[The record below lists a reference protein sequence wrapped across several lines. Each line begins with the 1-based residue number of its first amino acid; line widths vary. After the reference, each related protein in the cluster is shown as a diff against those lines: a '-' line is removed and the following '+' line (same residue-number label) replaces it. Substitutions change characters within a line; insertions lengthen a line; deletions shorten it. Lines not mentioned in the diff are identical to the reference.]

1 MESVGRG
8 TTKMPQFCLQLA
20 GLSVSVASQYSQVE
34 HMCSGYEV
42 PKGASSDIDVRID
55 PQDIDA
61 ERDEGAWS
69 DAYLETL
76 AVYRQIAEALP
87 AFDRMLVHGAL
98 LSFQGEGYLFAAP
111 SGTGKS
117 THALLWKRFL
127 GDAVSIVN
135 GDKPIIH
142 VPGKDDPPVAYGTP
156 WAGKE
161 GWHENVSVPLRA
173 VCFLRQAPTNSIE
186 LLDASSCVDRLLR
199 QAYLPFNSRAAGRTL
214 ELLDGLIGRVPLY
227 ELACDI
233 SRDAVRCSFEALSG
247 RRFSEWD
254 ASSTCSDVDQAR
266 TERRIKDGFVL
277 RDVAG
282 QTVVIATGEASRDF
296 HGMVKL
302 NGTGRVIWEG
312 LSRGDDAEDIAQELA
327 KSYDVDLETAQR
339 DVASFVATAQKA
351 GFLA

>member
-98 LSFQGEGYLFAAP
+98 LSFQGEGYLLAAP

-135 GDKPIIH
+135 GDKPI
-142 VPGKDDPPVAYGTP
+142 VRLTGEGDVPVAYGTP

-161 GWHENVSVPLRA
+161 GWHENASVPLRA
-173 VCFLRQAPTNSIE
+173 VCFLRQAPTNSIG
-186 LLDASSCVDRLLR
+186 LLDASGCVGRLLR
-199 QAYLPFNSRAAGRTL
+199 QVYLPFDSRAAARTL
-214 ELLDGLIGRVPLY
+214 ELSDKLVGCVPLY
-227 ELACDI
+227 ELACDV
-233 SRDAVRCSFEALSG
+233 SHDAVRCSFETLTG
-247 RRFSEWD
+247 RRFSDWDISTSCLD
-254 ASSTCSDVDQAR
+254 ASQACR
-266 TERRIKDGFVL
+266 
-277 RDVAG
+277 
-282 QTVVIATGEASRDF
+282 
-296 HGMVKL
+296 
-302 NGTGRVIWEG
+302 GRSV
-312 LSRGDDAEDIAQELA
+312 
-327 KSYDVDLETAQR
+327 T
-339 DVASFVATAQKA
+339 
-351 GFLA
+351 

>member
-42 PKGASSDIDVRID
+42 PKGTSSDIDVRID

-266 TERRIKDGFVL
+266 TERR
-277 RDVAG
+277 
-282 QTVVIATGEASRDF
+282 S
-296 HGMVKL
+296 
-302 NGTGRVIWEG
+302 
-312 LSRGDDAEDIAQELA
+312 
-327 KSYDVDLETAQR
+327 ET
-339 DVASFVATAQKA
+339 
-351 GFLA
+351 

>member
-117 THALLWKRFL
+117 THALLWRC
-127 GDAVSIVN
+127 GQ
-135 GDKPIIH
+135 
-142 VPGKDDPPVAYGTP
+142 YRQ
-156 WAGKE
+156 W
-161 GWHENVSVPLRA
+161 
-173 VCFLRQAPTNSIE
+173 RQAHRSPN
-186 LLDASSCVDRLLR
+186 RR
-199 QAYLPFNSRAAGRTL
+199 
-214 ELLDGLIGRVPLY
+214 
-227 ELACDI
+227 
-233 SRDAVRCSFEALSG
+233 G
-247 RRFSEWD
+247 RRPRSVRH
-254 ASSTCSDVDQAR
+254 AVGGQ
-266 TERRIKDGFVL
+266 RR
-277 RDVAG
+277 
-282 QTVVIATGEASRDF
+282 
-296 HGMVKL
+296 
-302 NGTGRVIWEG
+302 
-312 LSRGDDAEDIAQELA
+312 LA
-327 KSYDVDLETAQR
+327 
-339 DVASFVATAQKA
+339 
-351 GFLA
+351 

>member
-135 GDKPIIH
+135 GDKPI
-142 VPGKDDPPVAYGTP
+142 VRLTGEGDVPVAYGTP

-161 GWHENVSVPLRA
+161 GWHEN
-173 VCFLRQAPTNSIE
+173 
-186 LLDASSCVDRLLR
+186 AS
-199 QAYLPFNSRAAGRTL
+199 AASRRVFSAAGSNEQHRAP
-214 ELLDGLIGRVPLY
+214 GRFRLRWPAFTASV
-227 ELACDI
+227 
-233 SRDAVRCSFEALSG
+233 SAVRQPRRRAHVGTVGQAG
-247 RRFSEWD
+247 RMR
-254 ASSTCSDVDQAR
+254 SDVR
-266 TERRIKDGFVL
+266 IGVRR
-277 RDVAG
+277 VA
-282 QTVVIATGEASRDF
+282 
-296 HGMVKL
+296 
-302 NGTGRVIWEG
+302 
-312 LSRGDDAEDIAQELA
+312 
-327 KSYDVDLETAQR
+327 
-339 DVASFVATAQKA
+339 
-351 GFLA
+351 

>member
-117 THALLWKRFL
+117 SHALLWKRFL

-135 GDKPIIH
+135 GDKPI
-142 VPGKDDPPVAYGTP
+142 VRLTGEGDVPVAYGTP

-161 GWHENVSVPLRA
+161 GWHENASVPLP
-173 VCFLRQAPTNSIE
+173 V
-186 LLDASSCVDRLLR
+186 
-199 QAYLPFNSRAAGRTL
+199 
-214 ELLDGLIGRVPLY
+214 
-227 ELACDI
+227 
-233 SRDAVRCSFEALSG
+233 AL
-247 RRFSEWD
+247 
-254 ASSTCSDVDQAR
+254 
-266 TERRIKDGFVL
+266 
-277 RDVAG
+277 
-282 QTVVIATGEASRDF
+282 
-296 HGMVKL
+296 
-302 NGTGRVIWEG
+302 
-312 LSRGDDAEDIAQELA
+312 
-327 KSYDVDLETAQR
+327 
-339 DVASFVATAQKA
+339 A
-351 GFLA
+351 GFYGKCICRSTAAPPRARWNCRTGWSDAFRCTNWRATCRMTPFDAALRR

>member
-135 GDKPIIH
+135 GDKPI
-142 VPGKDDPPVAYGTP
+142 VRLTGEGDVPVAYGTP

-161 GWHENVSVPLRA
+161 GWHENASVPLFNGMFRA
-173 VCFLRQAPTNSIE
+173 AERFS
-186 LLDASSCVDRLLR
+186 
-199 QAYLPFNSRAAGRTL
+199 FNSFRA
-214 ELLDGLIGRVPLY
+214 
-227 ELACDI
+227 
-233 SRDAVRCSFEALSG
+233 
-247 RRFSEWD
+247 
-254 ASSTCSDVDQAR
+254 
-266 TERRIKDGFVL
+266 
-277 RDVAG
+277 
-282 QTVVIATGEASRDF
+282 
-296 HGMVKL
+296 
-302 NGTGRVIWEG
+302 GTGWEPWPEG
-312 LSRGDDAEDIAQELA
+312 CIIFQYRPDTGRWG
-327 KSYDVDLETAQR
+327 YWP
-339 DVASFVATAQKA
+339 A
-351 GFLA
+351 GPVHGAV

>member
-135 GDKPIIH
+135 GDKPI
-142 VPGKDDPPVAYGTP
+142 VRLTGEGDVPVAY
-156 WAGKE
+156 
-161 GWHENVSVPLRA
+161 
-173 VCFLRQAPTNSIE
+173 F
-186 LLDASSCVDRLLR
+186 
-199 QAYLPFNSRAAGRTL
+199 RAASRRVFSAAGSNEQHRAPGRFRLRWPAFTAS
-214 ELLDGLIGRVPLY
+214 V
-227 ELACDI
+227 
-233 SRDAVRCSFEALSG
+233 SAVRQPRRRAHVGTVGQAG
-247 RRFSEWD
+247 RMR
-254 ASSTCSDVDQAR
+254 SDVR
-266 TERRIKDGFVL
+266 IGVRR
-277 RDVAG
+277 VA
-282 QTVVIATGEASRDF
+282 
-296 HGMVKL
+296 
-302 NGTGRVIWEG
+302 
-312 LSRGDDAEDIAQELA
+312 
-327 KSYDVDLETAQR
+327 
-339 DVASFVATAQKA
+339 
-351 GFLA
+351 